1 MTMRNPYQRKAASNT
16 TQKNNSAIDQYRT
29 FMEGIVQQGK
39 VYALYQEGWAL
50 CSTPSGQQ
58 TLAIWQS
65 KSLAQLLQKGN
76 WENYRVE
83 EIALIQFVEKMIPF
97 IRENG
102 KILSINLTPE
112 GQNVLVSGDKF
123 LIDLKKYL
131 YQIQQTSPDVFK
143 SGLVP
148 LPRKIRIHEKSSD

>member
-1 MTMRNPYQRKAASNT
+1 
-16 TQKNNSAIDQYRT
+16 
-29 FMEGIVQQGK
+29 
-39 VYALYQEGWAL
+39 
-50 CSTPSGQQ
+50 
-58 TLAIWQS
+58 
-65 KSLAQLLQKGN
+65 
-76 WENYRVE
+76 
-83 EIALIQFVEKMIPF
+83 MIPF

-131 YQIQQTSPDVFK
+131 YSVQLTTPDVFK

-148 LPRKIRIHEKSSD
+148 LPRKIRIHEKISS